1 MGDLVEYGAKLLP
14 RHRVDLGNAI
24 MQLRLSRKLTQVDVA
39 KKLGWTRTTL
49 LAIEKAQQATTVDQL
64 YELAEVLKVDVTA
77 FFPLNLNAW
86 LQNAKP
92 IDLGKS
98 VASKIAARRAAR

>member
-1 MGDLVEYGAKLLP
+1 MVEVIEYGSKMLP
-14 RHRVDLGNAI
+14 RHRVELGNAI
-24 MQLRLSRKLTQVDVA
+24 LQLRMSRKLTQVECA

-86 LQNAKP
+86 LQNARK
-92 IDLGKS
+92 IDLGNS
-98 VASKIAARRAAR
+98 VADRIQTRENKR